1 MPYVVAED
9 EKKLIVDVT
18 RRCARACERDF
29 VAVPSSLRRVTI
41 ETWLSDGGGAEQRVE
56 P

>member
-18 RRCARACERDF
+18 RRCARACGRVF

-41 ETWLSDGGGAEQRVE
+41 ETWLSDGGGEEQRV
-56 P
+56 